1 MSGRPPI
8 KKFIIL
14 AQLAYLIT
22 GCFSSARTPVKEG
35 PIAFAVIDS
44 GQHSL
49 ADTAALILID
59 NQKQWLEIWRVAK
72 GMIEP
77 MPSAP
82 EIDFEN
88 EMLAAVFMGKKSS
101 GGYRVQITK
110 IDYVKD
116 TLNISIDYFRR
127 AGGTLLPMI
136 TSPYQ
141 IAKFP
146 RLPGTAGEYKIK
158 SIIDNVNE

>member
-22 GCFSSARTPVKEG
+22 GCFSSARTTVKDG

-49 ADTAALILID
+49 ADTAAVFLID
-59 NQKQWLEIWRVAK
+59 NQKQWLEIWRFAK
-72 GMIEP
+72 GSIEP
-77 MPSAP
+77 MPPAP
-82 EIDFEN
+82 EIDFKRD
-88 EMLAAVFMGKKSS
+88 MLVAVFMGKKSS
-101 GGYRVQITK
+101 GGYRVQMTNIE
-110 IDYVKD
+110 YAKD
-116 TLNISIDYFRR
+116 TLSISIEYFRR
-127 AGGTLLPMI
+127 PGGTLLPVV

-141 IAKFP
+141 IAKIP
-146 RLPGTAGEYKIK
+146 RLPGKAANYIINSK
-158 SIIDNVNE
+158 IDNVNE